1 MGVREHDFED
11 IKELSFQAK
20 ENQKTK
26 YEDMVRNLSAVS
38 LPNLCFRYIINSS
51 DMVHATW
58 MQMDIH
64 MHMLG

>member
-26 YEDMVRNLSAVS
+26 YEDIVRNFLAVS
-38 LPNLCFRYIINSS
+38 LPNLCYRYIINSS

-58 MQMDIH
+58 MQKDIH